1 MIAIVILFLSY
12 PHIKQYSSDS
22 MQDEMNSLE
31 IKGDFL
37 KKFTKAII
45 HQQSKEIQKNDN
57 TENKETGK

>member
-45 HQQSKEIQKNDN
+45 NQQSKEIQKNDN

>member
-1 MIAIVILFLSY
+1 
-12 PHIKQYSSDS
+12 

-45 HQQSKEIQKNDN
+45 NQQSKEIQKNDN
-57 TENKETGK
+57 IENKETGK